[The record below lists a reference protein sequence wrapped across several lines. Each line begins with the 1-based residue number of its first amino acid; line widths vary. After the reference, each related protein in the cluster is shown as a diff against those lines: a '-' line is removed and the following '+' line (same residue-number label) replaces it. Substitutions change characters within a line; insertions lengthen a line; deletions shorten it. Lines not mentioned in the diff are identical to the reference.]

1 MGDETHMVTASRVP
15 MLNPSEY
22 ELWKR
27 RIRQY
32 IRMIDFNMWNVI
44 VNGDSEIEKS
54 ADGKE
59 IPIKSA
65 EGNATRKLEIKAH
78 SILLMG
84 IPNEFQMDFDDC
96 ESGKAL
102 MDAVKFRFGGN
113 DATKKS
119 RKNMLKHQFENFTS
133 ESGEKII
140 GTYNRL
146 NQLVSHLK
154 LVGYV
159 VPQEDVNLKFL
170 RSLAPEWS
178 MHTVVW
184 RNKPDFETM
193 KLESLYNN
201 LRVYESEL
209 ATSSTSSSSAQN
221 LAFVSSKSKE
231 TQESHSTAYGVST
244 SDGSAAGSNDKI
256 STSDVALCAFLAEL
270 TTTIRSHV
278 INQDMDHIDPDDLEE
293 IDLKWQMAMLTLRAR
308 KFWKKTGREVKYK
321 AKESP
326 GFDKS
331 KIECYNCNRK
341 GHFAR
346 ECRSPKK
353 NADAPRKAEE
363 SKTALVSCDGLGD
376 YDWSEMAEEEPN
388 LSLVAAVQPKVH
400 NFALMAYGSSSGS
413 DSEVSND
420 SESSGCS
427 FKSCADTLEELKA
440 RNDSLNREV
449 ERLKL
454 DNLGYKVGIQN
465 VERRLEYLKECEKEY
480 VDQLNYRDI
489 EIFKKN
495 SEVEVLKNKLEEAE
509 KEKET
514 ALAEKDKHV
523 VRVQKQQYA
532 SDLVHKSIESTLMRK
547 GSGIGYNE
555 VAPPAK
561 SAYAPPGKEL
571 SFISELEIGKSVGE
585 CSTSVLETPKVEARK
600 FPEAPT
606 IDDWNSDSD
615 SDEEQVKPE
624 QSVKKEEIPTQVK
637 PKVEQVNFVKPVLGN
652 KLSRRMVEYKEV
664 PRKQM
669 RCFDN
674 KPRGNQRNFNNLVS
688 QRLGNQFELQK
699 KACYKCGSF
708 DHLIGR
714 CPEHQKPVWN
724 KYTRV
729 NHKYVTKQSHP
740 HPNRNMVPRA
750 VLLRSGATRSIYAAK
765 TNGVFKNTTGS
776 STGST
781 ASKHSAASMHYAT
794 SKQTAASSKLSTS
807 EPKHLPNTVVGNH
820 YYAVKASACWT
831 WKPKTNV
838 SNSVSK
844 NSSASSDLKKFDY
857 TDAQGRSKSVM
868 AWVIK
873 RN

>member
-1 MGDETHMVTASRVP
+1 
-15 MLNPSEY
+15 
-22 ELWKR
+22 
-27 RIRQY
+27 
-32 IRMIDFNMWNVI
+32 
-44 VNGDSEIEKS
+44 
-54 ADGKE
+54 
-59 IPIKSA
+59 
-65 EGNATRKLEIKAH
+65 
-78 SILLMG
+78 
-84 IPNEFQMDFDDC
+84 
-96 ESGKAL
+96 
-102 MDAVKFRFGGN
+102 
-113 DATKKS
+113 
-119 RKNMLKHQFENFTS
+119 
-133 ESGEKII
+133 
-140 GTYNRL
+140 
-146 NQLVSHLK
+146 
-154 LVGYV
+154 
-159 VPQEDVNLKFL
+159 VNLKFL
-170 RSLAPEWS
+170 ISLAPEWS

-244 SDGSAAGSNDKI
+244 SDGSAAGTNDKI

-353 NADAPRKAEE
+353 NADVPKKIEE

-376 YDWSEMAEEEPN
+376 YDWSDM
-388 LSLVAAVQPKVH
+388 
-400 NFALMAYGSSSGS
+400 
-413 DSEVSND
+413 
-420 SESSGCS
+420 
-427 FKSCADTLEELKA
+427 
-440 RNDSLNREV
+440 
-449 ERLKL
+449 
-454 DNLGYKVGIQN
+454 
-465 VERRLEYLKECEKEY
+465 
-480 VDQLNYRDI
+480 
-489 EIFKKN
+489 
-495 SEVEVLKNKLEEAE
+495 AE
-509 KEKET
+509 KEKEV
-514 ALAEKDKHV
+514 ALADKEKHV

-555 VAPPAK
+555 VAPPVK
-561 SAYAPPGKEL
+561 SAFAPPGKEL
-571 SFISELEIGKSVGE
+571 SFISELEIGKHVGE
-585 CSTSVLETPKVEARK
+585 SSTSVLETPKVAARK
-600 FPEAPT
+600 YPEAP
-606 IDDWNSDSD
+606 IIEEWYSDSD
-615 SDEEQVKPE
+615 SEEEQVKPKLT
-624 QSVKKEEIPTQVK
+624 VKKEEIPTQVK
-637 PKVEQVNFVKPVLGN
+637 PKVEQVKFVKPVLGN

-664 PRKQM
+664 PREQM
-669 RCFDN
+669 RSFDN

-699 KACYKCGSF
+699 KACYKCGNF

-724 KYTRV
+724 QYTRV
-729 NHKYVTKQSHP
+729 NHKYVTRQTHP
-740 HPNRNMVPRA
+740 HPNRKMVPRA

-765 TNGVFKNTTGS
+765 TTGS

-781 ASKHSAASMHYAT
+781 ASKHSAASMHSAACKH
-794 SKQTAASSKLSTS
+794 SAASSKLSTF

-820 YYAVKASACWT
+820 FYAVKASACWT

-844 NSSASSDLKKFDY
+844 NSIASSDLKKFDY